1 MISRR
6 LVRIKTLQALYAWQ
20 QGDENSTSIQEERL
34 FERIHESY
42 EFYQFLLDLP
52 YQLAQHLSAKI
63 QLEQA
68 KFYPDQN
75 KIRLY
80 GFFSRMPLVRY
91 LHREV
96 EKANTNFQWSDLENN
111 FDNWF
116 NIILDWQETKELNIF
131 DEPDIELQKS
141 YLRLFFDFFINQS
154 EEFNNTL
161 EEVYPQWTD
170 DDPFIH
176 REIIKTLE
184 SAKANGS
191 LLMSEEPSPA
201 AEEVVFGKNLLR
213 KTATNSTAYEQQ
225 ISEVTS
231 NWDPQRIATIDL
243 LIIKLTLTEFL
254 HMKEIPVKVTINEY
268 LEITK
273 NYSTPNSSKFVNG
286 ILDKLR
292 IVLEDQGLIK
302 KEGRGLRDK

>member
-20 QGDENSTSIQEERL
+20 QGDEKSTSIQEERL

-52 YQLAQHLSAKI
+52 YHFAQYLQSKA

-75 KIRLY
+75 KIRQY
-80 GFFSRMPLVRY
+80 GIFTRMPLVRY

-96 EKANTNFQWSDLENN
+96 ENANTNFQWSDLENN

-116 NIILDWQETKELNIF
+116 NTIQEWQETKEINIF
-131 DEPDIELQKS
+131 DEPEMELQKS
-141 YLRLFFDFFINQS
+141 YLKLFFDYFIDQS
-154 EEFNNTL
+154 EDFNTSL
-161 EEVYPQWTD
+161 EEVYPQWSD
-170 DDPFIH
+170 DDPYTH
-176 REIIKTLE
+176 REIIKTIE

-191 LLMSEEPSPA
+191 VTISTEPSLN
-201 AEEVVFGKNLLR
+201 AEEVVFAKNLLR

-243 LIIKLTLTEFL
+243 LIIKLTLSEFL

-292 IVLEDQGLIK
+292 MVLDDQGLIK
-302 KEGRGLRDK
+302 KEGRGLREK